1 LGQSV
6 ANRFVNSGLVF
17 LKKVFPVMEQLNGA
31 FHELLEL
38 LDALIAPAFDIL
50 LDQLLHFRTQFDGHI
65 HTIAHCDQGGDA
77 NARRVSDQ
85 LPEMLV
91 QMRDDPKL
99 QSARRSLAIEK
110 HYVLV

>member
-1 LGQSV
+1 LDQSV

-31 FHELLEL
+31 FHELLV
-38 LDALIAPAFDIL
+38 ALIAPAFDIL
-50 LDQLLHFRTQFDGHI
+50 LDQLLHFRTRFDGHI

-77 NARRVSDQ
+77 NAPRVSDQ